1 MSDERTELA
10 DTIVSLRRELLEAQ
24 KRGEKEDLRFRV
36 EEAEVEVQAAVTKEA
51 GVRGGVKFW
60 VYSAEASGKLA
71 SQAVHK
77 ISLKLEPLTSGG
89 KEDLLISD
97 TGGKP
102 TD

>member
-10 DTIVSLRRELLEAQ
+10 DMIVSLRRELLEAQ
-24 KRGEKEDLRFRV
+24 KLGQDEGLRFRV
-36 EEAEVEVQAAVTKEA
+36 EEAEVEIQAAVTKEA
-51 GVRGGVKFW
+51 GVKGGVKFW
-60 VYSAEASGKLA
+60 VYNAEASGKLA

-77 ISLKLEPLTSGG
+77 IGLKLKPLTSDG